1 MLGTE
6 AGKVKRGKI
15 MNDLDSYVKELEVNI
30 KGTDGGDLIG
40 FAFPKDFGSPHV
52 PTPNNPTMHPLPYKQ
67 CYLAKDESDRLSRAP
82 VNLQNKAR
90 VPQAET

>member
-1 MLGTE
+1 
-6 AGKVKRGKI
+6 
-15 MNDLDSYVKELEVNI
+15 MNDLDVKELEFNI

-52 PTPNNPTMHPLPYKQ
+52 PTPNNPTVHPLPYKQ
-67 CYLAKDESDRLSRAP
+67 GYLAKDESDRLSRAP
-82 VNLQNKAR
+82 INLQNKAR